1 MDPVESATLVARHG
15 IEGNADVGGK
25 RQVTIIS
32 RDRWDR
38 VDAELGTTVDP
49 ALRRANILVS
59 GIDLSKSGG
68 KVLGLGTCRIHIHG
82 ETTPCSRMD
91 EEHRGLREALMA
103 DWGGGAY
110 GEIVEGGEVT
120 VGDEVAWLD
129 GQRPTANRR
138 LRRLTIDGLQ

>member
-1 MDPVESATLVARHG
+1 MDPAGSATLVTGRG
-15 IEGNADVGGK
+15 IEGNADLGGK

-38 VDAELGTTVDP
+38 VDAALGTTVDP

-59 GIDLSKSGG
+59 GIDLSESGG
-68 KVLGLGTCRIHIHG
+68 KVLGLGACRIHIHG
-82 ETTPCSRMD
+82 ETTPCTRMD
-91 EEHRGLREALMA
+91 EEHRGLRQALMA

-110 GEIVEGGEVT
+110 GEIVEGGELT

-129 GQRPTANRR
+129 GQQQTADSQPS
-138 LRRLTIDGLQ
+138 TSAVDD